1 MNERYYDPAVA
12 KAVTETGQRL
22 VRDLA
27 RRAGFCVTSTDIF
40 TSKLEHL
47 PITQDM
53 EKFAVLIIDECIT
66 VVQDGGGMC
75 GAISSNNL
83 KEHFGVEQ

>member
-1 MNERYYDPAVA
+1 MNERI
-12 KAVTETGQRL
+12 K
-22 VRDLA
+22 DLA
-27 RRAGFCVTSTDIF
+27 RQAGFCVTSTDIF

-53 EKFAVLIIDECIT
+53 EKFAESIIDECIA
-66 VVQDGGGMC
+66 VVQNGGGMC

-83 KEHFGVEQ
+83 KQHFGRSIEHFGDEE